1 MPARIKA
8 DELSKQK
15 IEYTQHAL
23 CRMNCRNINEAEVEQ
38 VLKTGS
44 INYSKSN
51 AQDKPFP
58 TYAVEGYSN
67 DGQNIR
73 IVVADC
79 DTISRIVTAI
89 DLGME
94 KDTCD
99 CK

>member
-1 MPARIKA
+1 MPGRVKA
-8 DELSKQK
+8 EELYKQK
-15 IEYTQHAL
+15 KEYSQHAL
-23 CRMNCRNINEAEVEQ
+23 CRMNCRNISETEVDKI
-38 VLKTGS
+38 LKTGS

-51 AQDKPFP
+51 AQDKPCP

-67 DGQNIR
+67 DGQNVR

-89 DLGME
+89 DLGLE

>member
-1 MPARIKA
+1 MPGRVKA

-15 IEYTQHAL
+15 TEYTEHAL
-23 CRMNCRNINEAEVEQ
+23 CRMTCRNINEAEIEQ
-38 VLKTGS
+38 VLKKGS

-51 AQDKPFP
+51 TKDKPCP
-58 TYAVEGYSN
+58 TYAIEGYSN

-73 IVVADC
+73 VVVADC

-89 DLGME
+89 DLGLE
-94 KDTCD
+94 KDTCN